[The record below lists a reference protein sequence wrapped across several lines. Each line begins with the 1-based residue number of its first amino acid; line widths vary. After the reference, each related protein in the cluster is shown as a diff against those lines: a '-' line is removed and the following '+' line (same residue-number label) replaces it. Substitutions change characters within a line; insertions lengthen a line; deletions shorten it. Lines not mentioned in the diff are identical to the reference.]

1 MTTTAVGISDLCV
14 QQVLGLVTETG
25 LFKKNTYSVYDPAI
39 LFDRLKSVNY
49 PACGVMYGGLTS
61 DQGDHDQGISSSL
74 LVGVYVVT
82 ESKIRDTKQQ
92 ADKKSIAVLLDTT
105 RAAVLFDDGDAR
117 LSPTGKTWRV
127 VRENVLEVKDRGL
140 VYLQIF
146 KTPYTGS
153 AGGPQYYSGNG
164 EVLISAIRADG
175 SLEGYQP
182 IGTVSRT
189 DVRRVVEQK
198 THRDSEHAGKK
209 IDKIINFKEQ
219 VFLDFEISALTDFG
233 VEFVQA
239 GAVTTLPATDTTA
252 EFKVSLGKRYSIP
265 QLNTTAQI
273 FKNLSVATLKEN
285 TNYIWTNKP
294 CGTFEILSDQ
304 SGAATP
310 LTEGEQVLV
319 TYTAPEQQELVPFTN
334 NDEIYAC
341 RIEGLNNVDGEP
353 VVLEAR
359 KTVRNLSGTN
369 VIHSKNIGLTNLSL
383 SLVDQFYMERK
394 I

>member
-1 MTTTAVGISDLCV
+1 
-14 QQVLGLVTETG
+14 
-25 LFKKNTYSVYDPAI
+25 
-39 LFDRLKSVNY
+39 
-49 PACGVMYGGLTS
+49 
-61 DQGDHDQGISSSL
+61 
-74 LVGVYVVT
+74 
-82 ESKIRDTKQQ
+82 
-92 ADKKSIAVLLDTT
+92 
-105 RAAVLFDDGDAR
+105 
-117 LSPTGKTWRV
+117 V

-146 KTPYTGS
+146 ETPYTGS
-153 AGGPQYYSGNG
+153 TGGPQYYSGNG
-164 EVLISAIRADG
+164 EVLISPFRADG

-182 IGTVSRT
+182 IGAVSRT

-198 THRDSEHAGKK
+198 THRDSERSGKK

-219 VFLDFEISALTDFG
+219 VFLDFEIAALTDFG
-233 VEFVQA
+233 AEFVQA

-265 QLNTTAQI
+265 QLNTTDQV
-273 FKNLSVATLKEN
+273 FKNLSGATLKEGS
-285 TNYIWTNKP
+285 NYIWANKP

-319 TYTAPEQQELVPFTN
+319 TYTAPEQQELIPFTN

-341 RIEGLNNVDGEP
+341 RIEGLNNVDGHP
-353 VVLEAR
+353 VVLEAL
-359 KTVRNLSGTN
+359 KTTRNLSGTN
-369 VIHSKNIGLTNLSL
+369 TLHSKNIGLTKLSL
-383 SLVDQFYMERK
+383 SLVDQFYTERK